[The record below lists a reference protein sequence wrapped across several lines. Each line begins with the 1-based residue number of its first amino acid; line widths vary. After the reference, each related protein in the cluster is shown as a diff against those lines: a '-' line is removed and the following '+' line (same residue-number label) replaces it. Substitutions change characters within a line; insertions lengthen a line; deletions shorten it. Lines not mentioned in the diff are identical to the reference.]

1 MWKDAVAD
9 AIVPQMSDNCSL
21 SQRSPTSATLS
32 WSAATPAGF
41 YTYKIYNYETDD
53 VIASTDT
60 HSADVTGLVGG
71 ASYTFTVTVFNG
83 DIEGNS
89 VTCSGVT
96 GEWDITVILISYVY
110 CVEHFESDEF

>member
-1 MWKDAVAD
+1 
-9 AIVPQMSDNCSL
+9 MSDNCSL
-21 SQRSPTSATLS
+21 SRRSPTSATLT

-41 YTYKIYNYETDD
+41 YTYKIYNYETGD
-53 VIASTDT
+53 VIARTNA

-96 GEWDITVILISYVY
+96 GEWDIGLTVILIS
-110 CVEHFESDEF
+110 